1 MALIPCP
8 ECGRQVSDKAASCP
22 QCAHPLSVA
31 PAPGQAGQ
39 VPTIGV
45 VVPPRAPLKI
55 RQVGVLLG
63 LVLVGGGVFMFS
75 TMNLSEMGKLIA
87 GALCLLGVA
96 ELVTGST
103 TRAKS

>member
-31 PAPGQAGQ
+31 SAPGRAGP
-39 VPTIGV
+39 VPTIDV
-45 VVPPRAPLKI
+45 VAPRAPLQI

-63 LVLVGGGVFMFS
+63 LILVGGGVFMFS
-75 TMNLSEMGKLIA
+75 TMNLSDKGTLIA
-87 GALCLLGVA
+87 GVLCLLGVA

-103 TRAKS
+103 TRAKAR